1 MADTCQ
7 NHSIQLRLSVIFPLI
22 LIRLSW
28 VFEADTPFK
37 LKQHANRSTLRTKI
51 WLKTIDQLL
60 VNNFLTRSLS
70 HTNGMLLSF
79 FFKFYANLTSNK
91 GNIRESLP

>member
-1 MADTCQ
+1 MSKPLD
-7 NHSIQLRLSVIFPLI
+7 SVKTFCDISVNTDQI
-22 LIRLSW
+22 
-28 VFEADTPFK
+28 VMGFEADTPFK

-51 WLKTIDQLL
+51 WLKSIDQLL
-60 VNNFLTRSLS
+60 VTNFLTRSLS
-70 HTNGMLLSF
+70 HTMGMLLSF